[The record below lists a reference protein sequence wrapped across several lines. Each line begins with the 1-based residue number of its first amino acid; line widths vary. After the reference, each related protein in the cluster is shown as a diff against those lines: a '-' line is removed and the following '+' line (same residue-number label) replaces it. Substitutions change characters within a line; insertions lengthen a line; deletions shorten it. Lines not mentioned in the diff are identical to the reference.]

1 MQSSSSSI
9 ARHSLRWLVIT
20 CICLITFWA
29 SSALAQEPIAAYPI
43 LPTGYHSIKVFDSQS
58 RFVGRLLP
66 EKRYWV
72 SIDRIPLFLQKAIVA
87 VEDARFYEHGGVDL
101 RGIARAAVK
110 NVVKGRMAEGGSTIT
125 QQLVKNKYLSS
136 EKTLDRKVNEG
147 LMALEFEKKYSK
159 KQILEMYLNEIYYGN
174 GAWGIAQAARIY
186 FDKGPEELTD
196 IECSFLAG
204 IPKNPGR
211 YNPLGKPA
219 DVARRRSIVLQRMV
233 DVGALS
239 SSQLRQQT
247 SHTAAP
253 VPPNRA
259 PWYLALVQAKLV
271 ERYGPAVFEQGGLE
285 VTTAMDLGLQLK
297 AEQIVHD
304 GVTKLSPQLQGALVA
319 LDPASGNLLAA
330 VGGTNYLKG
339 GFNRAL
345 QAKRQPGSSI
355 KPLIYAAALEGGVT
369 AASLWSDAAV
379 SYPQGNGESWTPR
392 NYDGKYHG
400 TMTLRQA
407 LASSNNVIA
416 VKLLETI
423 GIPAFT
429 ELAAKNGLALHGNN
443 LSLALGTEEVT
454 LHDLVL
460 AYAPFATGGVRTE
473 PRSILRIY
481 ETYRNSWFENTTSSS
496 QALSPATAFIT
507 TSMLKDVLTSGTARG
522 LKKFSQKYPAAGKTG
537 TTDDYHDA
545 WFVGYTPHLVAG
557 VWVGHD
563 QPRSG
568 GKGFTGGAVA
578 APIWERFMRQALAG
592 KPATDFVRPDS
603 VISVVID
610 PTSAL
615 LATPACPVKREEF
628 FAAGT
633 EPDDYCPM
641 HGVEPDAAPIAT
653 PPSPSPA
660 PVPKP

>member
-1 MQSSSSSI
+1 MQS
-9 ARHSLRWLVIT
+9 RSLWQYVAAV
-20 CICLITFWA
+20 CLIVIFA
-29 SSALAQEPIAAYPI
+29 PVAQAYESIAAYPI
-43 LPTGYHSIKVFDSQS
+43 LPVGYHSIKVFDNQS

-72 SIDRIPLFLQKAIVA
+72 TIDRIPLFLQKAIVA

-101 RGIARAAVK
+101 RGIARAVVK
-110 NVVKGRMAEGGSTIT
+110 DVVKGRLAEGGSTIT
-125 QQLVKNKYLSS
+125 QQLVKNKYLSG
-136 EKTLDRKVNEG
+136 EKSLDRKVNEG
-147 LMALEFEKKYSK
+147 LMALELEKKYTK

-186 FDKGPEELTD
+186 FDKAPEELTD

-211 YNPLGKPA
+211 YNPLGKPV

-233 DVGALS
+233 DVGVLS

-247 SHTAAP
+247 SQTVAP
-253 VPPNRA
+253 VPPNQA
-259 PWYLALVQAKLV
+259 PWYLALVHAKLV

-285 VTTAMDLGLQLK
+285 VTAALDLGMQLK
-297 AEQIVHD
+297 AEQILHD
-304 GVTKLSPQLQGALVA
+304 SLVKLSPQLQGALVA
-319 LDPASGNLLAA
+319 VDPVSGNLLAA
-330 VGGTNYLKG
+330 VGGASYLKG

-345 QAKRQPGSSI
+345 QAKRQPGSAI
-355 KPLIYAAALEGGVT
+355 KPLIYAAALEQGVT
-369 AASLWSDAAV
+369 AASLWNDAAV
-379 SYPQGNGESWTPR
+379 SYPQGNGENWTPH
-392 NYDGKYHG
+392 NYDGKTHG
-400 TMTLRQA
+400 SMTLRQA

-460 AYAPFATGGVRTE
+460 AYAPFATGGLRTE

-481 ETYRNSWFENTTSSS
+481 ETYRKTWFENTTGSS
-496 QALSPATAFIT
+496 QVLSPATAFIT

-537 TTDDYHDA
+537 TTNDYRDA
-545 WFVGYTPHLVAG
+545 WFIGYTPQLVAG

-563 QPRSG
+563 KPRPG

-603 VISVVID
+603 VISVAID
-610 PTSAL
+610 PTNAL
-615 LATPACPVKREEF
+615 LATAACPVKREEYF
-628 FAAGT
+628 VAGT

-641 HGVEPDAAPIAT
+641 HGGTTEP
-653 PPSPSPA
+653 
-660 PVPKP
+660 PVTLPTISTPKPHLP

>member
-1 MQSSSSSI
+1 MKYSMLQRCIIS
-9 ARHSLRWLVIT
+9 
-20 CICLITFWA
+20 CICLVVGLV
-29 SSALAQEPIAAYPI
+29 SSALAQESIAAYPI
-43 LPTGYHSIKVFDSQS
+43 LPTGYSSIKIFDNQR

-87 VEDARFYEHGGVDL
+87 VEDARFYEHGGIDV
-101 RGIARAAVK
+101 RGIARAVVK
-110 NVVKGRMAEGGSTIT
+110 DVVKGRLAEGGSTIT
-125 QQLVKNKYLSS
+125 QQLIKNKYLSG
-136 EKTLDRKVNEG
+136 EKSLDRKVNEG
-147 LMALEFEKKYSK
+147 LMAIEFEKKYSK

-186 FDKGPEELTD
+186 FDKSPEELTD

-219 DVARRRSIVLQRMV
+219 DVARRRSIVLQRMT

-239 SSQLRQQT
+239 ASQLRQQI

-253 VPPNRA
+253 IPPNRA
-259 PWYLALVQAKLV
+259 SWYLALVHTKLV
-271 ERYGPAVFEQGGLE
+271 ERYGEAVFEQGGLE

-304 GVTKLSPQLQGALVA
+304 SVVKLSPKLQGALIA
-319 LDPASGNLLAA
+319 LDPANGNLLAA
-330 VGGTNYLKG
+330 VGGTNYVKG

-345 QAKRQPGSSI
+345 QAKRQPGSAI
-355 KPLIYAAALEGGVT
+355 KPLIYAAALEQDVT
-369 AASLWSDAAV
+369 AASLWNDAAV
-379 SYPQGNGESWTPR
+379 SYPQGNGESWTPH
-392 NYDGKYHG
+392 NYDGKSHG
-400 TMTLRQA
+400 IMTLRQA
-407 LASSNNVIA
+407 LVSSNNVIA

-429 ELAAKNGLALHGNN
+429 ELAAKDGLALHGNN

-481 ETYRNSWFENTTSSS
+481 ETYRKNWFENTTSSS
-496 QALSPATAFIT
+496 QALSPASAFIT
-507 TSMLKDVLTSGTARG
+507 TSMLKDVLISGTAKG
-522 LKKFSQKYPAAGKTG
+522 LKKFSQKHPAAGKTG
-537 TTDDYHDA
+537 TTNDYRDA
-545 WFVGYTPHLVAG
+545 WFIGYTPQLVAG

-563 QPRSG
+563 QPRPG

-578 APIWERFMRQALAG
+578 APIWERFMRVALAG
-592 KPATDFVRPDS
+592 KPVTDFVRPDS
-603 VISVVID
+603 VVSVTID
-610 PTSAL
+610 PTNAL
-615 LATPACPVKREEF
+615 LATADCPVKREEF
-628 FAAGT
+628 FVAGT

-641 HGVEPDAAPIAT
+641 HGSAPDLPPVT
-653 PPSPSPA
+653 PVPA
-660 PVPKP
+660 PAPKP

>member
-1 MQSSSSSI
+1 MQP
-9 ARHSLRWLVIT
+9 RSLWQYVVAV
-20 CICLITFWA
+20 CLIVLIA
-29 SSALAQEPIAAYPI
+29 PVAQAYESIAAYPI
-43 LPTGYHSIKVFDSQS
+43 LPAGYHSIKVFDNQS

-66 EKRYWV
+66 DKRYWV
-72 SIDRIPLFLQKAIVA
+72 TIDRIPLFLQKAIVA

-110 NVVKGRMAEGGSTIT
+110 NVAKGRLAEGGSTIT
-125 QQLVKNKYLSS
+125 QQLIKNKYLSS
-136 EKTLDRKVNEG
+136 EKSLDRKVNEG
-147 LMALEFEKKYSK
+147 LMALELEKKYSK

-186 FDKGPEELTD
+186 FDKAPEELTD

-211 YNPLGKPA
+211 YNPLGKPD

-233 DVGALS
+233 DVGVLS
-239 SSQLRQQT
+239 SSQLRLQT

-285 VTTAMDLGLQLK
+285 VTAAMDLGLQLK

-304 GVTKLSPQLQGALVA
+304 SVVKLSPQLQGALVA
-319 LDPASGNLLAA
+319 VEPTTGNLVAA
-330 VGGTNYLKG
+330 VGGTSYVKG

-355 KPLIYAAALEGGVT
+355 KPLIYAAALEQDVT
-369 AASLWSDAAV
+369 AASLWNDAAV
-379 SYPQGNGESWTPR
+379 SYPQGNGEPWTPH
-392 NYDGKYHG
+392 NYDGKSHG

-429 ELAAKNGLALHGNN
+429 EVAAKNGLALHGNN

-460 AYAPFATGGVRTE
+460 AYAPFAAGGVRTE

-481 ETYRNSWFENTTSSS
+481 ETYRKIWFENTTSSS

-507 TSMLKDVLTSGTARG
+507 TSMLKDVLISGTAKG

-537 TTDDYHDA
+537 TTNDYRDA
-545 WFVGYTPHLVAG
+545 WFIGYTPQLVAG
-557 VWVGHD
+557 IWVGHD
-563 QPRSG
+563 QPRPG

-603 VISVVID
+603 VVSVTID
-610 PTSAL
+610 PTNTL
-615 LATPACPVKREEF
+615 LATAACPVKREEF
-628 FAAGT
+628 FVAGT

-641 HGVEPDAAPIAT
+641 HGGEPVAAPAAT
-653 PPSPSPA
+653 PPIPQAPA
-660 PVPKP
+660 PKP

>member
-1 MQSSSSSI
+1 MQP
-9 ARHSLRWLVIT
+9 RSLWQYVAAV
-20 CICLITFWA
+20 CLMVVFA
-29 SSALAQEPIAAYPI
+29 PVAQAYESIAAYPI
-43 LPTGYHSIKVFDSQS
+43 LPAGYHSIKVFDNQS
-58 RFVGRLLP
+58 RFVGLLLP

-72 SIDRIPLFLQKAIVA
+72 TIDRIPLFLQKAIVA

-110 NVVKGRMAEGGSTIT
+110 NVAKGRLAEGGSTIT
-125 QQLVKNKYLSS
+125 QQLIKNKYLSS
-136 EKTLDRKVNEG
+136 EKSLDRKVNEG
-147 LMALEFEKKYSK
+147 LMALELEKKYTK

-186 FDKGPEELTD
+186 FDKAPEELTD

-211 YNPLGKPA
+211 YNPLGKPV
-219 DVARRRSIVLQRMV
+219 DVAKRRSIVLQRMV
-233 DVGALS
+233 DVGVLS

-247 SHTAAP
+247 SQTVAP
-253 VPPNRA
+253 VPPNQA
-259 PWYLALVQAKLV
+259 PWYLALVHAKLV

-285 VTTAMDLGLQLK
+285 VTSAMDLGLQLK
-297 AEQIVHD
+297 AEQILHD
-304 GVTKLSPQLQGALVA
+304 SVVKLSPQLQGALVA
-319 LDPASGNLLAA
+319 VEPTTGNLVAA
-330 VGGTNYLKG
+330 VGGTSYVKG

-355 KPLIYAAALEGGVT
+355 KPLIYAAALEQGVT
-369 AASLWSDAAV
+369 AASLWNDVAV
-379 SYPQGNGESWTPR
+379 SYSQGAGESWTPH
-392 NYDGKYHG
+392 NYDGKAHG
-400 TMTLRQA
+400 NLTLRQA

-473 PRSILRIY
+473 PRAILRIY
-481 ETYRNSWFENTTSSS
+481 ETYRKVWFENTTSSS

-537 TTDDYHDA
+537 TTNDYRDA
-545 WFVGYTPHLVAG
+545 WFVGYTPQLVAG

-563 QPRSG
+563 QPRPG

-603 VISVVID
+603 VVSVTID
-610 PTSAL
+610 PTNTL
-615 LATPACPVKREEF
+615 LATAACPVKREEF

-641 HGVEPDAAPIAT
+641 HGGEPDAAPAAT
-653 PPSPSPA
+653 PAAPPA
-660 PVPKP
+660 PAPKP

>member
-1 MQSSSSSI
+1 MI
-9 ARHSLRWLVIT
+9 RYLLLIGLVV
-20 CICLITFWA
+20 LLA
-29 SSALAQEPIAAYPI
+29 APLQAQEPLGAYPH
-43 LPTGYHSIKVFDSQS
+43 LPTGYRSIKVFDHQS

-66 EKRYWV
+66 DKRYWV
-72 SIDRIPLFLQKAIVA
+72 SIDRIPLFLQQAVVA

-101 RGIARAAVK
+101 RGIARAAIK
-110 NVVKGRMAEGGSTIT
+110 NVVKRRLAEGGSTIT
-125 QQLVKNKYLSS
+125 QQLIKNKYLSS
-136 EKTLDRKVNEG
+136 EKSLDRKVNEG
-147 LMALEFEKKYSK
+147 LMALELEKKYTK

-186 FDKGPEELTD
+186 FDKAPEELTD

-211 YNPLGKPA
+211 YNPLGKPV
-219 DVARRRSIVLQRMV
+219 DVAKRRSIVLQRMV
-233 DVGALS
+233 DVGVLS

-247 SHTAAP
+247 SQTVAP
-253 VPPNRA
+253 VPPNQA
-259 PWYLALVQAKLV
+259 PWYLALVHAKLV

-285 VTTAMDLGLQLK
+285 VTSAMDLGLQLK
-297 AEQIVHD
+297 AEQILHD
-304 GVTKLSPQLQGALVA
+304 SVVKLSPQLQGALVA
-319 LDPASGNLLAA
+319 VEPTTGNLVAA
-330 VGGTNYLKG
+330 VGGTSYVKG

-355 KPLIYAAALEGGVT
+355 KPLIYAAALEQGVT
-369 AASLWSDAAV
+369 AASLWNDVAV
-379 SYPQGNGESWTPR
+379 SYSQGAGESWTPH
-392 NYDGKYHG
+392 NYDGKAHG
-400 TMTLRQA
+400 NLTLRQA

-473 PRSILRIY
+473 PRAILRIY
-481 ETYRNSWFENTTSSS
+481 ETYRKVWFENTTSSS

-537 TTDDYHDA
+537 TTNDYRDA
-545 WFVGYTPHLVAG
+545 WFVGYTPQLVAG

-563 QPRSG
+563 QPRPG

-603 VISVVID
+603 VVSVTID
-610 PTSAL
+610 PTNTL
-615 LATPACPVKREEF
+615 LATAACPVKREEF

-641 HGVEPDAAPIAT
+641 HGGEPDAAPAAT
-653 PPSPSPA
+653 PAAPPA
-660 PVPKP
+660 PAPKP

>member
-1 MQSSSSSI
+1 MQSSSNSI
-9 ARHSLRWLVIT
+9 SRRSLRWPVI
-20 CICLITFWA
+20 CSICLITFWT

-72 SIDRIPLFLQKAIVA
+72 SLDRIPLFLQKAIVA

-125 QQLVKNKYLSS
+125 QQLIKNKYLSS

-186 FDKGPEELTD
+186 FDKTPEELTD

-219 DVARRRSIVLQRMV
+219 DVAKRRTIVLQRMV

-253 VPPNRA
+253 VPPNQA
-259 PWYLALVQAKLV
+259 SWYLGLVQAKLV

-297 AEQIVHD
+297 AEQIIHD

-319 LDPASGNLLAA
+319 VDPVTGNLLAA
-330 VGGTNYLKG
+330 VGGTSYVKG

-355 KPLIYAAALEGGVT
+355 KPLIYAAALEQGVT
-369 AASLWSDAAV
+369 AASLWNDAAV
-379 SYPQGNGESWTPR
+379 SYPQGNGENWTPR
-392 NYDGKYHG
+392 NYDGKAHG
-400 TMTLRQA
+400 IMTLRQA

-429 ELAAKNGLALHGNN
+429 ELAAKNGLALRGNN

-460 AYAPFATGGVRTE
+460 AYAPLATGGIRTE

-481 ETYRNSWFENTTSSS
+481 ETYRKTWFENTTSSS

-537 TTDDYHDA
+537 TTNDYHDA
-545 WFVGYTPHLVAG
+545 WFIGYTPHLVAG

-563 QPRSG
+563 QPRPG
-568 GKGFTGGAVA
+568 GKSFTGGAVA
-578 APIWERFMRQALAG
+578 APLWERFMRHALAG
-592 KPATDFVRPDS
+592 KPADDFTRPDTVVS
-603 VISVVID
+603 VSID
-610 PTSAL
+610 PGNAL
-615 LATPACPVKREEF
+615 LATPGCPVKREEF
-628 FAAGT
+628 FASGT
-633 EPDDYCPM
+633 EPDDYCPK
-641 HGVEPDAAPIAT
+641 HGGEPESSQLAPHVELSPTT
-653 PPSPSPA
+653 P
-660 PVPKP
+660 